1 MADQL
6 ADKLK
11 STQLSDGSPGASDE
25 WKKNLNLPAK
35 DNRQQTE
42 VHTTITFSGAFPCA
56 DLDL

>member
-11 STQLSDGSPGASDE
+11 STQLSDGAPGASDE

-42 VHTTITFSGAFPCA
+42 VYAAAIFSGASNTG
-56 DLDL
+56 